1 MIWVIILGVIC
12 IGNIKSLFCMEKDE
26 KMSALNIMQLS
37 LIGITVFELL
47 FEARARYLYIYVP
60 FYIIV
65 AMFNFDS
72 TKKVIFKKVKDILN
86 LSKK

>member
-1 MIWVIILGVIC
+1 
-12 IGNIKSLFCMEKDE
+12 MEKDE